1 MSGSIISHIMP
12 YYRNR
17 FTTAPRCPAM
27 PGEIRSDAMPS
38 DAQRCQGNERCPAMP
53 GEIRSDAR
61 DASDEQTQAMVTDDQ
76 LSEEQ
81 SDHTLAQRGLINKRR
96 RIVMTAANIMD
107 ISHVSEMSIEQAI
120 VCAAR
125 YLNKFHTEFG
135 IHIPDRAG
143 QARLGRMA
151 LS

>member
-1 MSGSIISHIMP
+1 MP

-61 DASDEQTQAMVTDDQ
+61 DARDEQTQAMVTDDQ
-76 LSEEQ
+76 LSEELLNTPWR
-81 SDHTLAQRGLINKRR
+81 SE
-96 RIVMTAANIMD
+96 
-107 ISHVSEMSIEQAI
+107 VSLTKGEE
-120 VCAAR
+120 
-125 YLNKFHTEFG
+125 L
-135 IHIPDRAG
+135 
-143 QARLGRMA
+143 
-151 LS
+151 